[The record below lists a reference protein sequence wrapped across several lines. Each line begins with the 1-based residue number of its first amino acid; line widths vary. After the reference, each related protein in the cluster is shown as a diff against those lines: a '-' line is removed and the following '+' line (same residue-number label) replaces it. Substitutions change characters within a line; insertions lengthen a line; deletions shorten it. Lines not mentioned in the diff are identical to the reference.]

1 MSSNRHNGMDEQ
13 IKSALAKALQTGDF
27 ANLNEL
33 VSLTVTDALS
43 DAGKHISQN
52 VNININNPPK
62 TPKKQ
67 PPPKPAEPVPVQPKT
82 QLPQQSTKMPP
93 VPFRE
98 VGSVSSV
105 LYQVFGGIGFGLSCT
120 IAVLRLPGVFWG
132 NSTLIGWIAN
142 IIFMAV
148 FLKMIR
154 LGSNNMNRLKRAKR
168 YLQLCRG
175 KMYGQVEQLARDTG
189 SSVRYVVKDLRKMLS
204 LGIFPEGHLDSQ
216 KTCFMLTDAIH
227 QQYMEAENNRI
238 LRENSPKEEKA
249 PDTDASSAP
258 MDNTPENELNTMIA
272 EGMECIRKLHALND
286 KIPGEV
292 ISQKLYCL
300 ESLLKDIF
308 DNVREHPEQM
318 HRMHTMMDYYLPTT
332 LKLVEAYEEF
342 DRISVP
348 GKDIIDAKAEI
359 ERTLDI
365 INQAFKELLNNLF
378 QDAVFDATTDAQVLQ
393 TMLAREGLTKDTEIN
408 YRRET

>member
-13 IKSALAKALQTGDF
+13 LKSALAEALQTGDF

-43 DAGKHISQN
+43 DAGKHLSQN

-67 PPPKPAEPVPVQPKT
+67 SPPKPAKPAPVQPKT

-98 VGSVSSV
+98 VGSISSV

-120 IAVLRLPGVFWG
+120 IAVLRLPGTFWG

-142 IIFMAV
+142 IVCMAG
-148 FLKMIR
+148 FLNMIR
-154 LGSNNMNRLKRAKR
+154 LGSSNMNRLKRAKR

-189 SSVRYVVKDLRKMLS
+189 NSVRYVIKDLRKMLN

-227 QQYMEAENNRI
+227 QQYLEAENNRL
-238 LRENSPKEEKA
+238 LRENSPKEEKT
-249 PDTDASSAP
+249 PDTDSSAS

-332 LKLVEAYEEF
+332 LKLVEAYEDF